1 MTSSSSFM
9 TGLDGGAE
17 ITAPEGGA
25 ENVAPDGGAENVA
38 PDGGAEITGPD
49 GRGAEIIDPLESKDI
64 GAEAWAE
71 AITP

>member
-17 ITAPEGGA
+17 ITAPE
-25 ENVAPDGGAENVA
+25 GGAENVA